1 MGTKFLTGG
10 SQDIITELWDLVVI
24 FRNSGLPGTVKI
36 KINDHFILSF
46 LQNNKW
52 VISFKNIY
60 KKILLD
66 LDKKQAV

>member
-36 KINDHFILSF
+36 KINDRILYF
-46 LQNNKW
+46 LFCKI
-52 VISFKNIY
+52 ISGFFLSKDNIKSY
-60 KKILLD
+60 
-66 LDKKQAV
+66 